1 MARFFTKW
9 QKLFFLAKKSGCFVN
24 LFELCKKS
32 FFLFFYFCMFVLTFL
47 KRSNMKKIILASMIA
62 CAAALTAC
70 GDDDSGTSASGS
82 KASCD
87 LYMGGSGDISG
98 HLCFEVANSQVAD
111 QLCAAQGTAYS
122 AAGGSATVGSG
133 CPSGAKLEC
142 PQKDGGKI
150 YIYGVMAYGESCD
163 TFSMD

>member
-1 MARFFTKW
+1 
-9 QKLFFLAKKSGCFVN
+9 
-24 LFELCKKS
+24 
-32 FFLFFYFCMFVLTFL
+32 MFV
-47 KRSNMKKIILASMIA
+47 
-62 CAAALTAC
+62 AATMFTAC

-82 KASCD
+82 KAASCD

-98 HLCFEVANSQVAD
+98 HLCFEYDDAQAVNQM
-111 QLCAAQGTAYS
+111 CAAQGTAYS